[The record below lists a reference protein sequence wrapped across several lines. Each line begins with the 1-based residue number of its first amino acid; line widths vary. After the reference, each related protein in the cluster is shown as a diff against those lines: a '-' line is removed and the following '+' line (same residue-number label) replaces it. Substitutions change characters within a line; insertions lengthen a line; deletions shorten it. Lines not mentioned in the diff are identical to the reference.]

1 MIRSFI
7 PSLINKASIAVV
19 FAAVVIIATL
29 DLGVRGATEGDL
41 TKIRQPAVAG
51 GFYPSDPDEVA
62 RMVDE
67 SLENANV
74 PKLPAPVAIVSP
86 HAGYVYS
93 GHVAGHS
100 YALLRGRAID
110 RVVVISPSHVESFQG
125 ASVYDGGGYAT
136 PLGVI
141 RVDVEF
147 AKRLAESSPRIT
159 ISGSG
164 HDYGRRQRGEHAL
177 EVQLPF
183 LQRVLSDFSLVPVV
197 MGEQSYETC
206 RALGVALA
214 NLIDGPGT
222 IIVASSDLSHFHGYD
237 EAVRLDSKVCGAVE
251 RWDYFSLSRN
261 FSTRTWE
268 ACGGGPIVAAMIAAE
283 RLGANK
289 AIVLDYANSGDVP
302 VGDRDRV
309 VGYMSAAFVKDPA
322 APDFDVAIDLQVTPK
337 ERERLLAL
345 ARRSVEAA
353 VKSGKTVDADGTAGL
368 LGDDL
373 GAFVTLKI
381 NGQLRGCIGYVV
393 PMKPLCETV
402 RDVAAF
408 AAVRDR
414 RFDPVSKQE
423 LDQLEYEISVLSPI
437 RRVTDVD
444 KIVVGKHGL
453 LIRKGDREGLLLP
466 QVASD
471 RGWDTETFLAHT
483 CRKAGLPED
492 AWKSEQTDIFAFTAV
507 VFDEHSIGDD

>member
-1 MIRSFI
+1 MNRITKHMISDALVAVAI
-7 PSLINKASIAVV
+7 LSVVVVDVPGTSASDAV
-19 FAAVVIIATL
+19 
-29 DLGVRGATEGDL
+29 
-41 TKIRQPAVAG
+41 KIRQPVVAG

-67 SLENANV
+67 SLENATV
-74 PKLPAPVAIVSP
+74 LQLPTPIAIVSP

-100 YALLRGRAID
+100 YSLLRGHTFE

-141 RVDVEF
+141 PVDVDF
-147 AKRLAESSPRIT
+147 AKRLAESSPRINL
-159 ISGSG
+159 SGDG
-164 HDYGRRQRGEHAL
+164 HDYERGQRGEHAL
-177 EVQLPF
+177 EVQLPY
-183 LQRVLSDFSLVPVV
+183 LQRVLTDFRVVPIV

-206 RALGVALA
+206 RALGVAMA

-237 EAVRLDSKVCGAVE
+237 EAVGLDAKVCGAVE
-251 RWDYFSLSRN
+251 RWDYYSLSRN

-289 AIVLDYANSGDVP
+289 AVVLKYANSGDVP
-302 VGDRDRV
+302 VGDRERV
-309 VGYMSAAFVKDPA
+309 VGYMSAAFVRDPD
-322 APDFDVAIDLQVTPK
+322 APDFDVAIDLTVTPK

-345 ARRSVEAA
+345 ARRSVDAA
-353 VKSGKTVDADGTAGL
+353 VRSGKMVEADGTTGVL
-368 LGDDL
+368 DDDL

-402 RDVAAF
+402 RDVAAY

-437 RRVTDVD
+437 RRVTDID

-453 LIRKGDREGLLLP
+453 LMKKGDREGLLLP
-466 QVASD
+466 QVAAE
-471 RGWDTETFLAHT
+471 RGWDTETFLAQT

-492 AWKSEQTDIFAFTAV
+492 AWRSEQTDIFAFTAV
-507 VFDEHSIGDD
+507 VFDEHSLGDQ

>member
-1 MIRSFI
+1 
-7 PSLINKASIAVV
+7 
-19 FAAVVIIATL
+19 
-29 DLGVRGATEGDL
+29 
-41 TKIRQPAVAG
+41 
-51 GFYPSDPDEVA
+51 
-62 RMVDE
+62 MVDE

-74 PKLPAPVAIVSP
+74 PQLPTPVAIVSP

-93 GHVAGHS
+93 GHVAGHN
-100 YALLRGRAID
+100 YALLRGRTLE

-141 RVDVEF
+141 PVDVDF
-147 AKRLAESSPRIT
+147 AKRLAESSPRISM
-159 ISGSG
+159 SGNG
-164 HDYGRRQRGEHAL
+164 HDHQQRQRGEHAL

-183 LQRVLSDFSLVPVV
+183 LQRVLTDFRLVPIV

-214 NLIDGPGT
+214 NMIDGPGT

-251 RWDYFSLSRN
+251 RWDYYSLSRN

-309 VGYMSAAFVKDPA
+309 VGYMSAAFVRDPD
-322 APDFDVAIDLQVTPK
+322 APDFDVAIDLQLSAK
-337 ERERLLAL
+337 EKKRLLQM
-345 ARRSVEAA
+345 ARQSVEGA
-353 VKSGKTVDADGTAGL
+353 VTKGKVVDVQGDSGVLD
-368 LGDDL
+368 DDL

-414 RFDPVSKQE
+414 RFEPVSVEE
-423 LDQLEYEISVLSPI
+423 LDELEYEISVLSPI

-453 LIRKGDREGLLLP
+453 LIKNGDREGLLLP
-466 QVASD
+466 QVAAE

-483 CRKAGLPED
+483 CRKAGLPEA
-492 AWKSEQTDIFAFTAV
+492 AWKDVPTDIFAFTAV
-507 VFDEHSIGDD
+507 VFDEHSIEGD